1 MEMAKLLQAVV
12 LKHQGNLGEGA
23 EEVAFEAGEPVT
35 ILKEWTDRYL
45 FKKANGQMF
54 TAPKELIEA

>member
-1 MEMAKLLQAVV
+1 MAKVRQPVV

-23 EEVAFEAGEPVT
+23 EDVAFEAGEQVV